1 MRGISIDAD
10 VAVVGAGILGLATA
24 WTVLQRRPDAAVV
37 VVEKEPAIGV
47 HQTGHNSGVLH
58 AGIYY
63 APGSLKARLCR
74 AGKEQIERYARDRG
88 IPYDANGKLVI
99 AADDD
104 EVPGL
109 ERLAE
114 RAARNGVPGLRWL
127 DANELTTVEPAARGV
142 AALHSPS
149 TGVIDFR
156 AVCDALAGD
165 VRAAGG
171 TVRTGWP
178 VDRLSGN
185 GPVVLAGPAGAI
197 TARSVIACAGL
208 QSDRL
213 AGTRD
218 VRIVPFRGSW
228 YRLRGPVADRIRGSI
243 YPVPDPRYPFL
254 GVHLTRRIDGEVWA
268 GPNAFLAF
276 ARERYRRWAVAPRD
290 AVDVARFGGFW
301 RFAARNLAAARR
313 EFVHDVSRHAYA
325 RAVARYLPGVRA
337 ADLERGPMGVRAQAM
352 TSDGS
357 MVDDFRIA
365 RRGAVV
371 HVLNAPSP
379 AATSSR
385 ARSRASA
392 SPRSTRSA
400 SGSWRCTGTAS
411 GTSSRASCPD
421 RACRSGSPPISF
433 PQRRPRAEPNRRR
446 ATIDRR
452 KTRVAPRRRTRTA
465 AR

>member
-1 MRGISIDAD
+1 MSGITIAAD
-10 VAVVGAGILGLATA
+10 VVVVGGGILGLATA
-24 WTVLQRRPDAAVV
+24 WTVLRRRPDAAVV
-37 VVEKEPAIGV
+37 VVEKEPELGA

-74 AGKEQIERYARDRG
+74 AGKEQIERYACERG
-88 IPYDANGKLVI
+88 IPFDANGKLVI
-99 AADDD
+99 AADED
-104 EVPGL
+104 EVAGL

-114 RAARNGVPGLRWL
+114 RAERNGVPGLRWL
-127 DANELTTVEPAARGV
+127 DAAELRQVEPAARGV

-171 TVRTGWP
+171 EVRTGWP
-178 VDRLSGN
+178 VTRLSGD
-185 GPVVLAGPAGAI
+185 GPVVVVGAGDSI
-197 TARSVIACAGL
+197 TARSVVVCAGL

-228 YRLRGPVADRIRGSI
+228 YRLRQPVADRVRGSI
-243 YPVPDPRYPFL
+243 YPVPDPRFPFL

-268 GPNAFLAF
+268 GPNAFLAL

-290 AVDVARFGGFW
+290 VADVVRFAGFW
-301 RFAARNLAAARR
+301 RFAARNLPAARR
-313 EFVHDVSRHAYA
+313 ELAHDVSRHAYA

-357 MVDDFRIA
+357 MVDDFRIE

-371 HVLNAPSP
+371 HVINAPSP
-379 AATSSR
+379 AATSALAIAEVLADR
-385 ARSRASA
+385 VL
-392 SPRSTRSA
+392 SPA
-400 SGSWRCTGTAS
+400 
-411 GTSSRASCPD
+411 
-421 RACRSGSPPISF
+421 
-433 PQRRPRAEPNRRR
+433 
-446 ATIDRR
+446 
-452 KTRVAPRRRTRTA
+452 
-465 AR
+465 

>member
-1 MRGISIDAD
+1 MSSPGYAAGLMTRTSTDAD
-10 VAVVGAGILGLATA
+10 IVVVGGGIVGLATA

-37 VVEKEPAIGV
+37 VVEKESAIGV

-74 AGKEQIERYARDRG
+74 DGKQQIERYARDRG
-88 IPYDANGKLVI
+88 IPFDTNGKLVI

-104 EVPGL
+104 EVPRL

-114 RAARNGVPGLRWL
+114 RAERNGVPGLRWV
-127 DANELTTVEPAARGV
+127 DATGLQQIEPAAQGV

-156 AVCDALAGD
+156 AVCDALAED

-171 TVRTGWP
+171 VVRTDWA
-178 VDRLSGN
+178 VEHLSGD
-185 GPVVLAGPAGAI
+185 GPVVVAGPAGRI
-197 TARSVIACAGL
+197 SARRVIACAGL

-213 AGTRD
+213 AGTQD

-228 YRLRGPVADRIRGSI
+228 YRLRPPVADRIRGNI

-268 GPNAFLAF
+268 GPNAFLAL
-276 ARERYRRWAVAPRD
+276 ARERYRRWAIAPRD

-301 RFAARNLAAARR
+301 RFAARNLPTARR
-313 EFVHDVSRHAYA
+313 ELVHDLSRHAYA
-325 RAVARYLPGVRA
+325 RAVARYVPGVRA

-357 MVDDFRIA
+357 MVDDFRIE
-365 RRGAVV
+365 RRGGVV

-379 AATSSR
+379 AATSALAIAETLVDR
-385 ARSRASA
+385 ALAHE
-392 SPRSTRSA
+392 A
-400 SGSWRCTGTAS
+400 SGG
-411 GTSSRASCPD
+411 
-421 RACRSGSPPISF
+421 
-433 PQRRPRAEPNRRR
+433 
-446 ATIDRR
+446 IDQ
-452 KTRVAPRRRTRTA
+452 
-465 AR
+465 

>member
-1 MRGISIDAD
+1 MSGINIDAD
-10 VAVVGAGILGLATA
+10 VVVVGAGILGLATA
-24 WTVLQRRPDAAVV
+24 WTMLQRRPDAAVV
-37 VVEKEPAIGV
+37 VVEKEPEIGV

-74 AGKEQIERYARDRG
+74 AGKQQIEQYARDRG
-88 IPYDANGKLVI
+88 IPFDTNGKLVI

-104 EVPGL
+104 EVAGL

-114 RAARNGVPGLRWL
+114 RAERNGVPGLRWL
-127 DANELTTVEPAARGV
+127 DANELVSVEPAARGV

-156 AVCDALAGD
+156 AVCDALAAD

-171 TVRTGWP
+171 TVRTDWP
-178 VDRLSGN
+178 VERLSGD
-185 GPVVLAGPAGAI
+185 GPVVVVGQRGAI
-197 TARSVIACAGL
+197 TTRSVIACAGL

-213 AGTRD
+213 AGTRA

-228 YRLRGPVADRIRGSI
+228 YRLRRPAADRIRGSI

-254 GVHLTRRIDGEVWA
+254 GVHLTRRIDGQVWA

-276 ARERYRRWAVAPRD
+276 ARERYRRWAVSARD
-290 AVDVARFGGFW
+290 AFDVARYGGFW
-301 RFAARNLAAARR
+301 RFAASNLPAARR
-313 EFVHDVSRHAYA
+313 ELVHDLSRHAYA
-325 RAVARYLPGVRA
+325 RAVARYLPDVGA

-357 MVDDFRIA
+357 MVDDFRIE

-379 AATSSR
+379 AATS
-385 ARSRASA
+385 ALAIA
-392 SPRSTRSA
+392 ETLA
-400 SGSWRCTGTAS
+400 
-411 GTSSRASCPD
+411 D
-421 RACRSGSPPISF
+421 RALS
-433 PQRRPRAEPNRRR
+433 
-446 ATIDRR
+446 
-452 KTRVAPRRRTRTA
+452 RT
-465 AR
+465 